1 MKGFGLAVQQ
11 ASPRAGKQSSV
22 PAHYHTKPHATLQ
35 EQRGPQQ
42 KKKIQSCERLS
53 AILHPCFR
61 LDNRLFPLTVTRLT
75 IFIILQETANIIN
88 SRREFVRI
96 VVVFSLLM
104 TVINCG

>member
-42 KKKIQSCERLS
+42 KKKNP
-53 AILHPCFR
+53 IL
-61 LDNRLFPLTVTRLT
+61 
-75 IFIILQETANIIN
+75 
-88 SRREFVRI
+88 
-96 VVVFSLLM
+96 
-104 TVINCG
+104 

>member
-42 KKKIQSCERLS
+42 KKKKNP
-53 AILHPCFR
+53 ILWTAQRHP
-61 LDNRLFPLTVTRLT
+61 
-75 IFIILQETANIIN
+75 
-88 SRREFVRI
+88 S
-96 VVVFSLLM
+96 SLLQ
-104 TVINCG
+104 TG